1 MDGWIKDHLGMG
13 REKPSVW
20 SDKDSWSF
28 LVSGHI
34 HGHLHPRGED
44 LGVEYLYRGSS
55 FVEKVEIKGCWNKK
69 ATVSVIRCQPKET
82 CSSNSCTAWVPSA
95 AQKSA
100 WAFPKS
106 CPFCLALR
114 SSVLPPLAF
123 PPATVCFLGT
133 WRGLG
138 VTLINPCSLALVTRT
153 SKESSAW
160 RSRGT
165 IWGWASTWS

>member
-1 MDGWIKDHLGMG
+1 MDI
-13 REKPSVW
+13 SIQ
-20 SDKDSWSF
+20 SSN
-28 LVSGHI
+28 
-34 HGHLHPRGED
+34 PRGED

-55 FVEKVEIKGCWNKK
+55 FVEKVKIKGCWNKK
-69 ATVSVIRCQPKET
+69 ATVSVICCQPKET
-82 CSSNSCTAWVPSA
+82 CSSNRCRACVPSA

-106 CPFCLALR
+106 CPFCLALM
-114 SSVLPPLAF
+114 SSVLLSLAL

-138 VTLINPCSLALVTRT
+138 ITLINPCSLALVTRT

-160 RSRGT
+160 RSRDT
-165 IWGWASTWS
+165 IWGWAINLILNGLCFLGFRLTFIEHLLCFRHCVK